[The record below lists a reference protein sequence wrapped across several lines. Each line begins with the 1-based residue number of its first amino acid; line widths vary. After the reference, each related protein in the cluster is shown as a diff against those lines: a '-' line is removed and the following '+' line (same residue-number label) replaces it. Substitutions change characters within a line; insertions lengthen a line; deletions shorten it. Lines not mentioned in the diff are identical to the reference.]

1 MEIYVFRNIGG
12 IIESSL
18 VEPAQQIAESLS
30 GNLIPFVAIGIT
42 IWVMVYALAIVR
54 GVVHTPVSD
63 FVWRIVKITLIL
75 YPGIAGGIFQP
86 EAFGFYTEISNAIYN
101 AVNQGGGGVCAISEN
116 DPMGIYSAL
125 DCGVNQSLTPLFEV
139 AGKVLALV
147 APADAGSLDIAGNI
161 LSAIVPFALFLLMFA
176 GGVILAIAMVA
187 YMGFE
192 VISLRVTVGL
202 AFALSPLFIFAL
214 AFEPIKSFF
223 SNWLNFVIKSIVFQ
237 ALFVTFMGVAFG
249 ACANLVG
256 QMFDFALTDIIGALF
271 AGAFALVSF
280 IIMMVIFVFVA
291 ARLPSVASELT
302 GGGAGS
308 AGLGTILTAQ
318 AGKQLFKWTG
328 GKLGSM
334 MNKPGGKMTGND

>member
-1 MEIYVFRNIGG
+1 
-12 IIESSL
+12 
-18 VEPAQQIAESLS
+18 
-30 GNLIPFVAIGIT
+30 
-42 IWVMVYALAIVR
+42 
-54 GVVHTPVSD
+54 
-63 FVWRIVKITLIL
+63 
-75 YPGIAGGIFQP
+75 
-86 EAFGFYTEISNAIYN
+86 
-101 AVNQGGGGVCAISEN
+101 
-116 DPMGIYSAL
+116 MGIYSAL

-147 APADAGSLDIAGNI
+147 APADAGLLEIAGNI
-161 LSAIVPFALFLLMFA
+161 LSAIIPFALFLIMFA
-176 GGVILAIAMVA
+176 GGVILAIVMVA

-192 VISLRVTVGL
+192 VISLRVSLSL

-256 QMFDFALTDIIGALF
+256 QMFEFALTDIIGALF
-271 AGAFALVSF
+271 IGAFALVSF

-291 ARLPSVASELT
+291 ARLSSLASELT

-334 MNKPGGKMTGND
+334 MNKSGGKMTGND